1 MSVSRRASAFVFAVL
16 AAASPLAAQAPTVTL
31 EALLAPPFPSEL
43 VAAPSGGI
51 VAWVQKAAG
60 VRNVW
65 AAGPPDYH
73 GRQLTSYTADDG
85 QDLGDLAIAPDGR
98 TVLYVRGA
106 SPNRRGENPNPAS
119 DPAGAEQVVWR
130 VAVEGGEP
138 VRIGPG
144 AAPAISP
151 RGDLVAYVQGGQIW
165 SAPLAGDGAPAQL
178 VKARGTLRTLRW
190 SPDGAR
196 LAFVSTRGDHA
207 FVGVYELAGKSLR
220 WLAPSVDRD
229 DEPVWSPDGA
239 RIAFLRVPA
248 SSRMTLFRAVRE
260 GRPWSIQIA
269 EVASGAVREVWRA
282 DEGAGSVFQ
291 GIVAETQ
298 LFWAAGDR
306 IVFPWEKSG
315 WLLLYAVP
323 ARGGA
328 AALLTPG
335 EFEVEHAAF
344 APGGRDVVFSSN
356 QDDRERRHLWRVAVT
371 GGPPAAVTRGTGI
384 EWAPTPTADGRAL
397 AYLRS
402 DARTPAH
409 AVVSIDGGAARELVP
424 GWLPAD
430 FPSRALVE
438 PQPVRLAAADG
449 REAPAHLFLPPNLRP
464 GERRPAVIFLHGG
477 SRRQM
482 LLGFHHSAYYHPA
495 YALNQYLASR
505 GFVVLALNYRGG
517 IGYGL
522 DFRAA
527 PGQGATGGS
536 ELYDVLGAGLYLRGR
551 PEVDP
556 ARIGLWGG
564 SYGGYLTAL
573 GLARASALF
582 AAGVD
587 LHGVHDW
594 NVGIQTFVPEY
605 EPLRTPE
612 ESRLAFMASPM
623 ASLDGWRS
631 PVLVIHG
638 DDDRNVAFAET
649 VKLVEALR
657 QRGVEVEQLVLP
669 DEVHTF
675 LRHASWLAAY
685 RATADF
691 LERKLAAR

>member
-1 MSVSRRASAFVFAVL
+1 M
-16 AAASPLAAQAPTVTL
+16 
-31 EALLAPPFPSEL
+31 
-43 VAAPSGGI
+43 
-51 VAWVQKAAG
+51 
-60 VRNVW
+60 
-65 AAGPPDYH
+65 
-73 GRQLTSYTADDG
+73 
-85 QDLGDLAIAPDGR
+85 
-98 TVLYVRGA
+98 
-106 SPNRRGENPNPAS
+106 
-119 DPAGAEQVVWR
+119 
-130 VAVEGGEP
+130 
-138 VRIGPG
+138 
-144 AAPAISP
+144 
-151 RGDLVAYVQGGQIW
+151 
-165 SAPLAGDGAPAQL
+165 
-178 VKARGTLRTLRW
+178 
-190 SPDGAR
+190 
-196 LAFVSTRGDHA
+196 
-207 FVGVYELAGKSLR
+207 
-220 WLAPSVDRD
+220 
-229 DEPVWSPDGA
+229 
-239 RIAFLRVPA
+239 
-248 SSRMTLFRAVRE
+248 
-260 GRPWSIQIA
+260 
-269 EVASGAVREVWRA
+269 
-282 DEGAGSVFQ
+282 
-291 GIVAETQ
+291 
-298 LFWAAGDR
+298 
-306 IVFPWEKSG
+306 
-315 WLLLYAVP
+315 P

-328 AALLTPG
+328 ATLLTPG
-335 EFEVEHAAF
+335 DFEVEHAALG
-344 APGGRDVVFSSN
+344 PGDREIVFSSN
-356 QDDRERRHLWRVAVT
+356 QDDAERRHLWRVAVA
-371 GGPPAAVTRGTGI
+371 GGPPVAVTRGTGI
-384 EWAPTPTADGRAL
+384 EWAPAPTADGRAL

-402 DARTPAH
+402 GARTPAH
-409 AVVSIDGGAARELVP
+409 AVVAAGEGPAHELAP

-430 FPSRALVE
+430 FPAHALVE
-438 PQPVRLAAADG
+438 PQAVRLTAADG
-449 REAPAHLFLPPNLRP
+449 RETPAHLFLPADLRA

-482 LLGFHHSAYYHPA
+482 LLGFHPSAYYHPA

-564 SYGGYLTAL
+564 SYGGYLTAM
-573 GLARASALF
+573 GLSRASALF

-594 NVGIQTFVPEY
+594 NVGIQTFVPDY

-612 ESRLAFMASPM
+612 EARVAFMASPM

-685 RATADF
+685 RATAEF
-691 LERKLAAR
+691 LERKLGEPRGGER